1 MRGLGSTYLAT
12 TSLAGGVGAQK
23 LLPNPFFSFNYSADS
38 TAIEAQG
45 FVAGQQQT
53 VAAGQGPVTHNL
65 TLETQF
71 IKRATRALLTQTLA
85 KDVTTVTTP
94 ILKTAVVPSSAP
106 YEIADP
112 LITVGN
118 LATLLVF
125 DEVVGPLTKTAN
137 ATTAP
142 ASEYEVQANTT
153 ANKLILDED
162 ASGRTISYTVPYVFT
177 GKAYGGPG
185 DATPLG
191 ELVFRGY
198 TYDFGTERSLIEF
211 PKLSIINVVEL
222 PLTGDVPTFSL
233 EFLAAVP
240 DGWDKPYRL
249 LEEAT
254 NTAV

>member
-12 TSLAGGVGAQK
+12 TSLAGGPGAQA
-23 LLPNPFFSFNYSADS
+23 LIPNPFFSFNYSADS
-38 TAIEAQG
+38 TPIEAQG

-53 VAAGQGPVTHNL
+53 VAGGQGPVTHNL
-65 TLETQF
+65 TLETQL
-71 IKRATRALLTQTLA
+71 IKRSTRSLLTQTLA
-85 KDVTTVTTP
+85 KDVTTVVTP
-94 ILKTAVVPSSAP
+94 ILKVATVPTSAP

-112 LITVGN
+112 AITTAN
-118 LATLLVF
+118 LATILVF
-125 DEVVGPLTKTAN
+125 DDINGPLTKTAD

-142 ASEYEVQANTT
+142 TTGYQVQVDTT
-153 ANKLILDED
+153 GNDLIFHSS
-162 ASGRTISYTVPYVFT
+162 AAGRAISYTVPYTFT

-185 DATPLG
+185 AATPLG

-198 TYDFGTERSLIEF
+198 TYDFGNERSLIEF
-211 PKLSIINVVEL
+211 PNLSIINVVEL

-240 DGWDKPYRL
+240 SGWDKPYRL

-254 NTAV
+254 NTAA